1 MGVPN
6 EIELKLEIEPGHI
19 PRLEAHPLL
28 EAVAARREIQT
39 LRSVYFDT
47 DDFALCESDVALR
60 VREVGGR
67 YIQSIK
73 ASRDAQ
79 FLNRAE
85 WEAELAR
92 PFPDLALAKGT
103 ALEKLLE
110 HRPDDCLK
118 PRFETRVRRTLYR
131 IEQDGAAIELA
142 LDQGVIEAGLRR
154 ATVCE
159 VELELKQGEA
169 ASLFRL
175 ARTLGTTVPL
185 RLAIRS
191 KAERGYCLARSGE
204 SDPVE
209 RAKEVKLE
217 PSMRCGDAFKI
228 IARTCLRQLDAN
240 LAQMC
245 AGNAEGLHQLRIG
258 LRRLR
263 AAIALFAPIFA
274 GEERD
279 RIKAELKWMTQGL
292 GPARDL
298 DVLIRHVVRHR
309 AELGPEQDR
318 LAESLPSLRE
328 RRDWAYVQA
337 AAMVRS
343 QRFCTGLLDIAE
355 WIETDTGTRG
365 ASQHDEP
372 IEAYAAHVLARQR
385 KKIRKRGALLATLDV
400 GERHGLRI
408 RAKTFRYGT
417 EFFASLFPG
426 KKSEA
431 RREAMLKALKL
442 LQDTLGD
449 LNDIAMREALL
460 SESGEDGSHTIAS
473 EAEAEALIGR
483 AEGAYAAFT
492 KVKSFW
498 KS

>member
-6 EIELKLEIEPGHI
+6 EIELKLEIEPDHI
-19 PRLEAHPLL
+19 PRLESHPLL
-28 EAVAARREIQT
+28 EAVATRREIQT

-73 ASRDAQ
+73 ASKEAQ
-79 FLNRAE
+79 FLHRAE
-85 WEAELAR
+85 WEAELAG

-103 ALEKLLE
+103 ALEKLLK

-131 IEQDGAAIELA
+131 IEQDGASIELA
-142 LDQGVIEAGLRR
+142 LDQGLIEAGLRL
-154 ATVCE
+154 ASVSE
-159 VELELKQGEA
+159 VELELKQGEP
-169 ASLFRL
+169 ASLFHL
-175 ARTLGTTVPL
+175 ARALGMSVPL
-185 RLAIRS
+185 RLAVRS
-191 KAERGYCLARSGE
+191 KAERGYALVRSGE
-204 SDPVE
+204 PDPVE

-217 PSMRCGDAFKI
+217 FSMRCGDAFKI
-228 IARTCLRQLDAN
+228 VARTCLRQLDAN
-240 LAQMC
+240 LVQMC
-245 AGNAEGLHQLRIG
+245 AGNIEGLHQLRIG

-263 AAIALFAPIFA
+263 AAIVLFAPIVA

-298 DVLIRHVVRHR
+298 DVLIRYVVRHR
-309 AELGPEQDR
+309 AEFGPEQDR
-318 LAESLPSLRE
+318 LAESVPSLRE

-343 QRFCTGLLDIAE
+343 QRFCMALLDIAE
-355 WIETDTGTRG
+355 WIETGKSTRG
-365 ASQHDEP
+365 ANDEP

-385 KKIRKRGALLATLDV
+385 KKMRKRGILLAALDV
-400 GERHGLRI
+400 GERHKLRI
-408 RAKTFRYGT
+408 QAKTFRYGT

-426 KKSEA
+426 KKSDA
-431 RREAMLKALKL
+431 RREAMLNALKL
-442 LQDTLGD
+442 LQDALGD
-449 LNDIAMREALL
+449 LNDIATREALL
-460 SESGEDGSHTIAS
+460 AESGEDGSQAIAS
-473 EAEAEALIGR
+473 AAEADALIGH
-483 AEGAYAAFT
+483 AEQAHAAFA